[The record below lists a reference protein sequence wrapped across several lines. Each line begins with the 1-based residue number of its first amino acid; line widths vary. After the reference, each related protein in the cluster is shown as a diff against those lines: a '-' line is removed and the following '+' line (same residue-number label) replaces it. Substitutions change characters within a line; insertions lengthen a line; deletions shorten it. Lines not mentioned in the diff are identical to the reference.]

1 MQPDAQE
8 PPSPCNFTHI
18 PASSPF
24 DLLTQT
30 EDWQGGIDKMG
41 PCSTQSQA
49 ALRAG
54 VIADITQTTLSN
66 HSGQAYKPHK
76 TAPLLQ
82 FQNGLAKTWCSVHF

>member
-8 PPSPCNFTHI
+8 AASPCNFTHI

-24 DLLTQT
+24 DLLTHT

-41 PCSTQSQA
+41 PCSTEA

-54 VIADITQTTLSN
+54 VIADITQTALSN
-66 HSGQAYKPHK
+66 HSGQAYKLHK
-76 TAPLLQ
+76 TASLLQ
-82 FQNGLAKTWCSVHF
+82 IQKCFGQVMV